1 MPGPDGLTGVLYP
14 ILKEEITLISH
25 KIFPEYR
32 GGRNAFNSFCEVSIQ
47 FSSVTQSCLTLCDP
61 TNCST
66 PGLPIHHQLSESTQ
80 THNHLILCRPLLLL
94 PSTFPSIRVF
104 SKESAFCI
112 RWPKYGSFSFNIS
125 PSNTQDWCPLGW
137 TGWISLQPKELP
149 RVFSNTTIKH
159 THTHTKVQNNI
170 LHDHRCEYS
179 KQKLNKP
186 NSTLFKNGLPSNQ
199 CRKSIWQTATFIS
212 DKNSQQT
219 RNTRNILNLFKV
231 IYQKLPTN
239 ISLMMKDGRHFP

>member
-61 TNCST
+61 MNRST

-125 PSNTQDWCPLGW
+125 TSNTQDWCPLGW

-159 THTHTKVQNNI
+159 THTHTQKYRTTSFMIIDVNI
-170 LHDHRCEYS
+170 LNKNWTNPIQHYLRMDCHPINAEKAFDKLQHS
-179 KQKLNKP
+179 FLIKTLNKLGIQGTF
-186 NSTLFKNGLPSNQ
+186 STCS
-199 CRKSIWQTATFIS
+199 RSST
-212 DKNSQQT
+212 KNSQLT
-219 RNTRNILNLFKV
+219 
-231 IYQKLPTN
+231 
-239 ISLMMKDGRHFP
+239 SA